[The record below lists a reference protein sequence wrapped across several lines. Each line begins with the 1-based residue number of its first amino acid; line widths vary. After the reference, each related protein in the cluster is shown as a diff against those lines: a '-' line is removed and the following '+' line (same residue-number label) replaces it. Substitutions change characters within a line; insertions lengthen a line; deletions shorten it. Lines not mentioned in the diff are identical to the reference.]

1 MMNTSLILHQVVHGQ
16 LIRPAHI
23 QRGQKGK
30 CLPPRSSKEPIHEN
44 DDRSDHQIGRLV
56 VKINALKRGLIL
68 DFTVLLSYLL
78 IEDVLLCRVILSH
91 PHNILLFLINVV
103 VVMIRFGMN
112 CSLFK
117 RSK

>member
-1 MMNTSLILHQVVHGQ
+1 MMNTSFILHQVVHGQ

-78 IEDVLLCRVILSH
+78 IEDVLLCPTESSSQY
-91 PHNILLFLINVV
+91 LI
-103 VVMIRFGMN
+103 I
-112 CSLFK
+112 SY
-117 RSK
+117 